1 MSTPFDLDA
10 ATAAAAAAARQLAFA
25 PTAAKNDA
33 LLRMAAGLEAAAT
46 ALQEAN
52 RLDLE
57 AGEAAGLSAALLDR
71 LALTDARIDQMAE
84 GLRQIVALPD
94 PVGAITRHEV
104 RPNGLEIARVR
115 VPIGVVGIIYESRPN
130 VTADAAGLCLKS
142 GNAVVLRGGSEAIH
156 SNRAIARV
164 LAEAVAAAGLPAA
177 AVTFVDDTDRALVA
191 RLLKMDDRVD
201 LIIPRGGEGLIRFVT
216 ETSTIPVIKHD
227 KGLCHTYVDREVD
240 LEMAAAVVLNAKV
253 QRPGTCNALETLLVH
268 VAVAEPFFARFAPAA
283 HEAGVIAHGC
293 KRSCSLLAPLMG
305 DQVTPATE
313 ADWDT
318 EWLSLDCSVRV
329 VDSLDEALE
338 HIGAHTS
345 HHSEAILTRD
355 YDRARRF
362 LREVDAAAVYVNAS
376 TRFTDGFE
384 FGLGAEIGISTNKL
398 HARGPMGLEEL
409 TTSKYTILGSGQV
422 RE

>member
-1 MSTPFDLDA
+1 MSAFDLDA
-10 ATAAAAAAARQLAFA
+10 AVTAAAEAARRLAAA
-25 PTAAKNDA
+25 PSAAKNDA
-33 LLRMAAGLEAAAT
+33 LSRMAAGLESAREG
-46 ALQEAN
+46 LKEAN

-57 AGEAAGLSAALLDR
+57 AGEAAGLSRALLDR
-71 LALTDARIDQMAE
+71 LALTDARIEQMAE

-104 RPNGLEIARVR
+104 RPNGLEIAKVR
-115 VPIGVVGIIYESRPN
+115 VPIGVIGIIYESRPN

-164 LAEAVAAAGLPAA
+164 LAEAVAAAGLPPA

-227 KGLCHTYVDREVD
+227 KGLCHTYVDRHVD
-240 LEMAAAVVLNAKV
+240 MEMAAEVALNAKV
-253 QRPGTCNALETLLVH
+253 QRPGTCNAMETLLVH
-268 VAVAEPFFARFAPAA
+268 VAVAEPLFERFAPAA
-283 HEAGVIAHGC
+283 RDAGVIVHGC
-293 KRSCSLLAPLMG
+293 KRSCTLLAPVMG
-305 DQVTPATE
+305 DQLVAAKAE
-313 ADWDT
+313 DWDT

-329 VDSLDEALE
+329 VDTLDDALA
-338 HIGAHTS
+338 HIAAHGS

-398 HARGPMGLEEL
+398 HARGPMGLEDL
-409 TTSKYTILGSGQV
+409 TTCKYTILGSGQV
-422 RE
+422 RG

>member
-1 MSTPFDLDA
+1 MPTPFDLDA
-10 ATAAAAAAARQLAFA
+10 ATTAAAAAARRLAFA
-25 PTAAKNDA
+25 PTSKKNDA
-33 LLRMAAGLEAAAT
+33 LTRMAAGLEGARA
-46 ALQEAN
+46 ALQKAN

-57 AGEAAGLSAALLDR
+57 AGEAAGLSTAMLDR
-71 LALTDARIDQMAE
+71 LALTDGRIDQMAE
-84 GLRQIVALPD
+84 GLRQIAALPD
-94 PVGAITRHEV
+94 PVGGITRHEV
-104 RPNGLEIARVR
+104 RPNGLEIAKVR

-142 GNAVVLRGGSEAIH
+142 GNVVVLRGGSEAIH

-164 LAEAVAAAGLPAA
+164 LAEAVAAAGLPPA
-177 AVTFVDDTDRALVA
+177 AVTFIDDTDRALVA
-191 RLLKMDDRVD
+191 RLLKMDDRID

-216 ETSTIPVIKHD
+216 KTSTIPVIKHD
-227 KGLCHTYVDREVD
+227 KGLCHTYVDRDVD
-240 LEMAAAVVLNAKV
+240 LEMAAAVTLNAKV
-253 QRPGTCNALETLLVH
+253 QRPGTCNAMETLLVH
-268 VAVAEPFFARFAPAA
+268 VAVAEPFFARFAPMAR
-283 HEAGVIAHGC
+283 EAGIRFHGC
-293 KRSCSLLAPLMG
+293 KRSCALLAPVVG
-305 DQVTPATE
+305 DAVTPASE

-318 EWLSLDCSVRV
+318 EWLSLDCSVRI
-329 VDSLDEALE
+329 VDTFDEALD
-338 HIGAHTS
+338 HIAAHTS

-398 HARGPMGLEEL
+398 HARGPMGLEDL

-422 RE
+422 RG

>member
-1 MSTPFDLDA
+1 IL
-10 ATAAAAAAARQLAFA
+10 
-25 PTAAKNDA
+25 
-33 LLRMAAGLEAAAT
+33 AAGPGLA
-46 ALQEAN
+46 EAN

-57 AGEAAGLSAALLDR
+57 AGEAAGLSPALLDR
-71 LALTDARIDQMAE
+71 LRLTEARIELMAE
-84 GLRQIVALPD
+84 GLRQIATLPD

-104 RPNGLEIARVR
+104 RPNGLEIAKVR

-156 SNRAIARV
+156 SNRAIARI
-164 LAEAVAAAGLPAA
+164 LAESVAEAGLPEAA
-177 AVTFVDDTDRALVA
+177 ITFVDDTDRALVA

-227 KGLCHTYVDREVD
+227 KGLCHTYVDRYVD
-240 LEMAAAVVLNAKV
+240 LEMAVAVALNAKV

-268 VAVAEPFFARFAPAA
+268 VAVAEPFFERFAPRAK
-283 HEAGVIAHGC
+283 EAGVRFHGC
-293 KRSCSLLAPLMG
+293 RRSCALLAPVMG
-305 DQVTPATE
+305 DAVVPATE

-329 VDSLDEALE
+329 VDSMDEALD
-338 HIGAHTS
+338 HIAAHGS
-345 HHSEAILTRD
+345 NHSEAILTRD
-355 YDRARRF
+355 LDRARRF

-376 TRFTDGFE
+376 TRFTDGYE

-398 HARGPMGLEEL
+398 HARGPMGLEDL
-409 TTSKYTILGSGQV
+409 TTVKYTILGNGQV
-422 RE
+422 RT

>member
-1 MSTPFDLDA
+1 
-10 ATAAAAAAARQLAFA
+10 
-25 PTAAKNDA
+25 
-33 LLRMAAGLEAAAT
+33 MAAGLESARAE
-46 ALQEAN
+46 LKEAN

-57 AGEAAGLSAALLDR
+57 AGEAAGLSPALIDR
-71 LALTDARIDQMAE
+71 LRLTDARIYQMAE

-94 PVGAITRHEV
+94 PVGAITRHTV
-104 RPNGLEIARVR
+104 RPNGLEIAKVQ

-164 LAEAVAAAGLPAA
+164 LAEAVAAAGLPPA

-227 KGLCHTYVDREVD
+227 KGLCHTYIDRYVD
-240 LEMAAAVVLNAKV
+240 LEMAAEVALNAKV
-253 QRPGTCNALETLLVH
+253 QRPGTCNAMETLLVH
-268 VAVAEPFFARFAPAA
+268 VAVAEPLFARFAPAA
-283 HEAGVIAHGC
+283 RDAGVVVHGC
-293 KRSCSLLAPLMG
+293 KRSCALLAPVMG
-305 DQVTPATE
+305 DQLVAAKAE
-313 ADWDT
+313 DWDT

-329 VDSLDEALE
+329 VDTLDEALA
-338 HIGAHTS
+338 HIAAHTS

-422 RE
+422 RG

>member
-10 ATAAAAAAARQLAFA
+10 ATTAAAAAARSLAFA
-25 PTAAKNDA
+25 PTAKKNDA
-33 LLRMAAGLEAAAT
+33 LTRMAAGLEGARA

-57 AGEAAGLSAALLDR
+57 AGEAAGLSTAMLDR
-71 LALTDARIDQMAE
+71 LALTDGRIDQMAE

-94 PVGAITRHEV
+94 PVGGITRHEV
-104 RPNGLEIARVR
+104 RPNGLEIAKVR

-142 GNAVVLRGGSEAIH
+142 GNAVVLRGGSEAIY
-156 SNRAIARV
+156 SNRAIAEI
-164 LAEAVAAAGLPAA
+164 LAEAVAAAGLEPA

-216 ETSTIPVIKHD
+216 ETATIPVIKHD
-227 KGLCHTYVDREVD
+227 KGLCHTYVDRYVD
-240 LEMAAAVVLNAKV
+240 LEMAAEVALNAKV
-253 QRPGTCNALETLLVH
+253 QRPGTCNAMETLLVH
-268 VAVAEPFFARFAPAA
+268 VAVAEPLFERFAPAA
-283 HEAGVIAHGC
+283 RDAGVIVHGC
-293 KRSCSLLAPLMG
+293 KRTCALLAPVMG
-305 DQVTPATE
+305 DQLVPAAE

-318 EWLSLDCSVRV
+318 EWLSLDCSVRI
-329 VDSLDEALE
+329 VDSLNEALD
-338 HIGAHTS
+338 HIAAHTS

-398 HARGPMGLEEL
+398 HARGPMGLEDL

-422 RE
+422 RG

>member
-1 MSTPFDLDA
+1 MTPPFDLDA
-10 ATAAAAAAARQLAFA
+10 AVTAAAASARLLAFA
-25 PTAAKNDA
+25 PTAVKDDA
-33 LLRMAAGLEAAAT
+33 LTRMAAGLEADREG
-46 ALQEAN
+46 LLEAN
-52 RLDLE
+52 RLDLD
-57 AGEAAGLSAALLDR
+57 AGKRAGLSAPLLDR
-71 LALTDARIDQMAE
+71 LALTGGRIDQMAE

-94 PVGAITRHEV
+94 PVGSISHHTV

-130 VTADAAGLCLKS
+130 VTADAAGLCLKA

-156 SNRAIARV
+156 SNRAIARI
-164 LAEAVAAAGLPAA
+164 LASAVAAAGLPAA
-177 AVTFVDDTDRALVA
+177 AVTFVDDPDRALVA

-201 LIIPRGGEGLIRFVT
+201 LIIPRGGAGLIRFVT

-227 KGLCHTYVDREVD
+227 KGLCHTYVDRYVD
-240 LEMAAAVVLNAKV
+240 LEMAARVALNAKA
-253 QRPGTCNALETLLVH
+253 QRPATCTATETLLVH
-268 VAVAEPFFARFAPAA
+268 VAIAEPFFARFAPAA
-283 HEAGVIAHGC
+283 RTAAIRLHGC
-293 KRSCSLLAPLMG
+293 KRSCTLLAPVMG
-305 DQVTPATE
+305 ELLVAAQP

-318 EWLSLDCSVRV
+318 EWLSLDCSVRI
-329 VDSLDEALE
+329 VDSLDEALA
-338 HIGAHTS
+338 HIAAHGS
-345 HHSEAILTRD
+345 RHSEAILTRD

-409 TTSKYTILGSGQV
+409 TTAKYTIQGSGQL
-422 RE
+422 RA